1 MKPFLTF
8 DKKKKKIHV
17 KIGYSGYD
25 YGKQVL
31 RVIDPLS
38 WFKTVSFKFKKS
50 PLNFIDTSFSKILL
64 WFCGSLNLK
73 LVFIEFTVN

>member
-17 KIGYSGYD
+17 KIVYLGYD
-25 YGKQVL
+25 NGKKVL

-38 WFKTVSFKFKKS
+38 
-50 PLNFIDTSFSKILL
+50 
-64 WFCGSLNLK
+64 
-73 LVFIEFTVN
+73 

>member
-17 KIGYSGYD
+17 KIVYLGYD
-25 YGKQVL
+25 YGKKVL

-38 WFKTVSFKFKKS
+38 
-50 PLNFIDTSFSKILL
+50 
-64 WFCGSLNLK
+64 
-73 LVFIEFTVN
+73 